1 VTLIEI
7 LAQPWN
13 QYRQGTIFCLQRG
26 DYDAVMLMLRAMSN
40 VLPPPSRPTLP
51 DLPKITNIDDDLSS
65 HRAKWL
71 WCDKSM
77 SNIEDSISRWIHDNF
92 DRVSM

>member
-40 VLPPPSRPTLP
+40 VLPPPSRPKLP
-51 DLPKITNIDDDLSS
+51 EPPRIGSIDEDLQS

-77 SNIEDSISRWIHDNF
+77 SAIEDSISRWIHDNF